1 MTAEGSGSIHPFHL
15 QLQMAAMET
24 PSQAAVKM
32 EVQTQPK
39 QKLNLPGGVNSL
51 DFLYKLATQRGL
63 KAPEFKQVTEQGPAH
78 MKTFV
83 WHCSFNNLVAQG
95 TGRSKKEAKVAAAKA
110 IRDALDYDSL
120 PPPPNFHASAERKR
134 RKEDNNHLPQGNGK
148 KKRGGMLGMG
158 MGMGAGLGMGL
169 GMYGAPMMPMG
180 APPFGGFG
188 MGYGPQGF
196 PQGCG

>member
-1 MTAEGSGSIHPFHL
+1 MTAEDPSSIHPFHL

-24 PSQAAVKM
+24 PSQAAVQV
-32 EVQTQPK
+32 EVKPDK
-39 QKLNLPGGVNSL
+39 QQKPNLPGGVNSL

-63 KAPEFKQVTEQGPAH
+63 KPPEFKQVTEQGPAH

-110 IRDALDYDSL
+110 IRDALDYDNL
-120 PPPPNFHASAERKR
+120 PPPPNFHSSAERKR
-134 RKEDNNHLPQGNGK
+134 RKDDNHLPQGQNGK

-158 MGMGAGLGMGL
+158 MNAGIGMGL
-169 GMYGAPMMPMG
+169 GMNVPPLGPMG
-180 APPFGGFG
+180 GPPFSGFG
-188 MGYGPQGF
+188 MGYGPPGF

>member
-1 MTAEGSGSIHPFHL
+1 MAAKEPGSIHPFHL

-24 PSQAAVKM
+24 PSQASVKT
-32 EVQTQPK
+32 EELPQKPK
-39 QKLNLPGGVNSL
+39 PNLPGGVNSL

-83 WHCSFNNLVAQG
+83 WHCSFNSLVAQG

-120 PPPPNFHASAERKR
+120 PPPPSFQSSAERKR
-134 RKEDNNHLPQGNGK
+134 RKEDNNQGNGK
-148 KKRGGMLGMG
+148 KKRGGMLSMGMG
-158 MGMGAGLGMGL
+158 MGM
-169 GMYGAPMMPMG
+169 YGAPPPIVAMG
-180 APPFGGFG
+180 GPPAFGAFG
-188 MGYGPQGF
+188 MGFGPQGF
-196 PQGCG
+196 SQGCG

>member
-1 MTAEGSGSIHPFHL
+1 MTADNSSPVHPFHL

-24 PSQAAVKM
+24 PSQAAVKL
-32 EVQTQPK
+32 EVQGAQK
-39 QKLNLPGGVNSL
+39 QKPNLPGGVNSL

-63 KAPEFKQVTEQGPAH
+63 KAPDFKQVTEQGPAH

-110 IRDALDYDSL
+110 IRDALDYDKL
-120 PPPPNFHASAERKR
+120 PPPPNFHTSAERKR
-134 RKEDNNHLPQGNGK
+134 RKEDNNPPPQGNGK

-158 MGMGAGLGMGL
+158 MGVGMGMGL
-169 GMYGAPMMPMG
+169 GMCGSPMMPMNG
-180 APPFGGFG
+180 PPFGGFG
-188 MGYGPQGF
+188 MGYGVQGF
-196 PQGCG
+196 QQGCG

>member
-1 MTAEGSGSIHPFHL
+1 MSTEDPSSIHPFHL

-32 EVQTQPK
+32 EGHVER
-39 QKLNLPGGVNSL
+39 QKPNLPGGVNSL

-83 WHCSFNNLVAQG
+83 WHCSFNALVAQG

-120 PPPPNFHASAERKR
+120 PPPPSFQSSAERKR
-134 RKEDNNHLPQGNGK
+134 RKDDNNHLIQGNGK
-148 KKRGGMLGMG
+148 KKRDGMLGLGMG
-158 MGMGAGLGMGL
+158 MGRWVNGEMKRGNGEMGK
-169 GMYGAPMMPMG
+169 
-180 APPFGGFG
+180 F
-188 MGYGPQGF
+188 
-196 PQGCG
+196 

>member
-1 MTAEGSGSIHPFHL
+1 MTADNSSPVHPFHL

-24 PSQAAVKM
+24 PSQAAVKL
-32 EVQTQPK
+32 EVQGAQK
-39 QKLNLPGGVNSL
+39 QKPNLPGGVNSL

-63 KAPEFKQVTEQGPAH
+63 KAPDFKQVTEQGPAH

-110 IRDALDYDSL
+110 IRDALDYDKL
-120 PPPPNFHASAERKR
+120 PPPPNCHSSAERKR
-134 RKEDNNHLPQGNGK
+134 RKEDINPPPQGNGK

-158 MGMGAGLGMGL
+158 MGVGMGMGL
-169 GMYGAPMMPMG
+169 GMMQGSPMMPMNG
-180 APPFGGFG
+180 PPFGGFG
-188 MGYGPQGF
+188 MGYGVQGF
-196 PQGCG
+196 QQGCG

>member
-1 MTAEGSGSIHPFHL
+1 
-15 QLQMAAMET
+15 MET

-110 IRDALDYDSL
+110 IRDALDYDKL
-120 PPPPNFHASAERKR
+120 PPPPNFHTSAERKR
-134 RKEDNNHLPQGNGK
+134 RKEDNNPPPQGNGK

-158 MGMGAGLGMGL
+158 MGVGMG
-169 GMYGAPMMPMG
+169 MYAGPMVPMG
-180 APPFGGFG
+180 GPPFGGFG
-188 MGYGPQGF
+188 MGYG
-196 PQGCG
+196 

>member
-158 MGMGAGLGMGL
+158 MDSFTDGMGIFLKN
-169 GMYGAPMMPMG
+169 YEPN
-180 APPFGGFG
+180 
-188 MGYGPQGF
+188 Y
-196 PQGCG
+196 